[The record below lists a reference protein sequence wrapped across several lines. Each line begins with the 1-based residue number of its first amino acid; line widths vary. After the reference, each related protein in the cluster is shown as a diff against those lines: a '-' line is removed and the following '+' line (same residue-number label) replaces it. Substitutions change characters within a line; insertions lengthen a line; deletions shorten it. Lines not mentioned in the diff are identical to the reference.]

1 VSWPSIE
8 ELDHLV
14 SRFQARTLPKSE
26 WTHQAHLAVGT
37 WHVHRLGP
45 DQALLRLRSGIRLL
59 NDRHG
64 TPNTDSSGYHET
76 ITRAYVM
83 LLAAFIAG
91 RDGQPEANCAQAL
104 LASPLA
110 TRDALLTYYSK
121 DLLMSVQA
129 RNEWVEP
136 DRCPLPKLLQ

>member
-8 ELDHLV
+8 ELDDLV

-136 DRCPLPKLLQ
+136 DRCPLPKLFQ